1 MKNLV
6 IRKAIGE
13 DLSNIM
19 EIKKQVHDLYIEK
32 RPDIY
37 KKMRFYT
44 RKHFWI
50 VSFISTSCTLSL
62 WVKAFILPHIFVGW
76 LNSTVV
82 RFIAINQFS
91 EGLNLKELTIWI
103 FELFTSSDT
112 VGISSLFGAIK
123 SPSINQNSGTS
134 LPSIL

>member
-1 MKNLV
+1 MFKKMIMIKESMMKNLV

-44 RKHFWI
+44 RKHF
-50 VSFISTSCTLSL
+50 
-62 WVKAFILPHIFVGW
+62 
-76 LNSTVV
+76 
-82 RFIAINQFS
+82 
-91 EGLNLKELTIWI
+91 
-103 FELFTSSDT
+103 
-112 VGISSLFGAIK
+112 
-123 SPSINQNSGTS
+123 
-134 LPSIL
+134 